1 MKSFFEEFKK
11 FALRGNVLDLA
22 IGVVVGT
29 AFSNITNSFVTN
41 IVTPPLGLLLGKVDF
56 KDLAFNLGGTVQI
69 SYGLFLQSVI
79 DFLIIA
85 MAIFLVIRFL
95 NRVEK
100 VARRKQAEE
109 EKVDAPKSAELQ
121 VLEEI
126 RDSLK
131 K

>member
-56 KDLAFNLGGTVQI
+56 KDLVFNLGGTVKI

-79 DFLIIA
+79 DFFIIA

-109 EKVDAPKSAELQ
+109 EKVDAPKSAELI

-126 RDSLK
+126 RDNLK